1 MRLPPNI
8 VNVKIKLKCIVFS
21 KRQKKFLKFVK
32 TQDKDCDFLTSQ
44 VVMVPELLF
53 SIKTE
58 RKNIE

>member
-1 MRLPPNI
+1 MRLPPKV
-8 VNVKIKLKCIVFS
+8 VNVKMKLKCMVFS
-21 KRQKKFLKFVK
+21 KRQEKFLKFVK

-58 RKNIE
+58 RKSIE

>member
-8 VNVKIKLKCIVFS
+8 VNVKIKLKCMVFS

-58 RKNIE
+58 RKSIE

>member
-21 KRQKKFLKFVK
+21 KRQNKVLKFVK